1 MNSVERVHTALKL
14 VTLTALLLG
23 PLAVLQGADA
33 PKQKPN
39 IVVMLIDD
47 LGYGDV
53 GAFGCP
59 DIPTP
64 HIDTLARDGVR
75 CLNGYTLCPVCS
87 PSRAGLMTGLYPQR
101 FRVNGNL
108 NRGEPI
114 PADHATLAE
123 CLRDAGY
130 VTGMVG
136 RWDLGDAKQG
146 PLDRG
151 FREVAKRP
159 PGKPRVAGSP
169 TYLGQDGTYWTEIQG
184 GELADFI
191 ERHQQERFFLY
202 FAPLAVHSPVEDVPA
217 KYLERVPAAVE
228 KPRRFLAGTLIAL
241 DDAIGKCLA
250 QLRKSGLDNNTLI
263 FLVGDNGGQTKD
275 GARNLPWRGGKAT
288 NWDGAVHEPYIV
300 RWTGMLPAGK
310 EFTGLVSTL
319 DIYATAAV
327 AAGAKCSANLDG
339 VDILPFLRGQ
349 KSGDPH
355 EALFWRWLDFPKDP
369 LRAVRSGP
377 WRLLLGKTAQ
387 LYNLTND
394 PSETKDLATEN
405 PEKVAALK
413 AMFNRWEQSLPSP
426 IANAKR
432 NAKPQSGPPSGRGW
446 AFATKERTKP

>member
-1 MNSVERVHTALKL
+1 MNMKYAI
-14 VTLTALLLG
+14 AF
-23 PLAVLQGADA
+23 LAVFVLTSQSPLRAA
-33 PKQKPN
+33 NNLSRPN
-39 IVVMLIDD
+39 IIVMLIDD

-64 HIDTLARDGVR
+64 HIDSLARDGVR

-114 PADHATLAE
+114 PAEHPTLAE

-159 PGKPRVAGSP
+159 PGNSRIAGSP
-169 TYLGQDGTYWTEIQG
+169 TYLGKDGTYWTEIQG

-202 FAPLAVHSPVEDVPA
+202 FSPLAVHSPVEDVPA
-217 KYLERVPAAVE
+217 KYLDRVPATVQ
-228 KPRRFLAGTLIAL
+228 KPRRCLAGTLIAL

-263 FLVGDNGGQTKD
+263 FFVGDNGGQTKD

-300 RWTGMLPAGK
+300 RWTGHLPAGK

-319 DIYATAAV
+319 DVYATAAV
-327 AAGAKCSANLDG
+327 AAEAKRAANLDG

-355 EALFWRWLDFPKDP
+355 EALFWRWLDFPQDP
-369 LRAVRSGP
+369 LRAMRSGP
-377 WRLLLGKTAQ
+377 WRLLMGKT
-387 LYNLTND
+387 
-394 PSETKDLATEN
+394 E
-405 PEKVAALK
+405 
-413 AMFNRWEQSLPSP
+413 
-426 IANAKR
+426 
-432 NAKPQSGPPSGRGW
+432 
-446 AFATKERTKP
+446 

>member
-1 MNSVERVHTALKL
+1 MRTRNTFTNTVV
-14 VTLTALLLG
+14 LTAVSMVT
-23 PLAVLQGADA
+23 VLCLTAGARESER
-33 PKQKPN
+33 PN
-39 IVVMLIDD
+39 IIVMLIDD

-64 HIDTLARDGVR
+64 HIDSLARDGVR

-87 PSRAGLMTGLYPQR
+87 PSRAGLTTGLYPQR

-114 PADHATLAE
+114 PSDHPTLAE

-151 FREVAKRP
+151 FCEVAKRP
-159 PGKPRVAGSP
+159 PGSSKVPGSP
-169 TYLGQDGTYWTEIQG
+169 TYLGKDGTYWTEIQG

-217 KYLERVPAAVE
+217 KYLERVPASI
-228 KPRRFLAGTLIAL
+228 KGPRRFLAGTLIGL

-263 FLVGDNGGQTKD
+263 FFVGDNGGQTKD
-275 GARNLPWRGGKAT
+275 GARNLPCRGGKAT

-300 RWTGMLPAGK
+300 RWTGNLPAGK
-310 EFTGLVSTL
+310 EFAGLVSTL
-319 DIYATAAV
+319 DIYPTAAV
-327 AAGAKCSANLDG
+327 AAVAKCATTLDG
-339 VDILPFLRGQ
+339 VDILSYLRGQ
-349 KSGDPH
+349 NTGEPH
-355 EALFWRWLDFPKDP
+355 EALFWRWLDFPQDP

-377 WRLLLGKTAQ
+377 WRLRLGTTNQ
-387 LYNLTND
+387 LYNLVND
-394 PSETKDLATEN
+394 PGETKDLASEN
-405 PEKVAALK
+405 PDKVAALK
-413 AMFNRWEQSLPSP
+413 AMFNRWEQSLPFP

-432 NAKPQSGPPSGRGW
+432 NAKPQANTPSGRGW
-446 AFATKERTKP
+446 ATSTNKK